1 MIKKPMVLLLFCAGM
16 PVELIHHTSEKKSRK
31 DSCFHAILFGVISD
45 FLSGIAVTSGTASI
59 ITGLTIL
66 GRSTLQTVGTSVFVL
81 SGLSLI
87 GFLIHAYFGMVN

>member
-87 GFLIHAYFGMVN
+87 EFLIHAYFGMVN

>member
-1 MIKKPMVLLLFCAGM
+1 M
-16 PVELIHHTSEKKSRK
+16 
-31 DSCFHAILFGVISD
+31 
-45 FLSGIAVTSGTASI
+45 TSGTASI

-87 GFLIHAYFGMVN
+87 EFLIHAYFGMVN